1 MIDDTDVKL
10 IIDVFKKCKLTENE
24 EKYLNKLELIQE
36 KINIRED
43 FMDKFK
49 DIEEKLQE
57 LSK

>member
-1 MIDDTDVKL
+1 MINDKDVKL
-10 IIDVFKKCKLTENE
+10 IIDVFKKSELTEDE

-36 KINIRED
+36 KINIHKEV
-43 FMDKFK
+43 MDKLK

>member
-1 MIDDTDVKL
+1 MINDTDVKL
-10 IIDVFKKCKLTENE
+10 IIDVFKKSELTENE

-36 KINIRED
+36 KINIHKEV
-43 FMDKFK
+43 MDKLK

>member
-10 IIDVFKKCKLTENE
+10 IIDVFKKCELTENE

-43 FMDKFK
+43 FLNKFK
-49 DIEEKLQE
+49 DIEEKLQK

>member
-1 MIDDTDVKL
+1 MINDTDVKL
-10 IIDVFKKCKLTENE
+10 IIDVFKKCDLTEDE

-36 KINIRED
+36 KINIHKEV
-43 FMDKFK
+43 MDKLK

>member
-1 MIDDTDVKL
+1 MINDTDVKL
-10 IIDVFKKCKLTENE
+10 IIDVFKKCELTEDE

-36 KINIRED
+36 KINIHKEV
-43 FMDKFK
+43 MDKLK

>member
-1 MIDDTDVKL
+1 MINDTDVKL
-10 IIDVFKKCKLTENE
+10 IIDVFKKCDLTEDE

-36 KINIRED
+36 KINIHKD
-43 FMDKFK
+43 VMDKLK

>member
-1 MIDDTDVKL
+1 MINDTDVKL
-10 IIDVFKKCKLTENE
+10 IIDVFKKCELTENE

-36 KINIRED
+36 KINIHKEV
-43 FMDKFK
+43 MDKLK

>member
-1 MIDDTDVKL
+1 MINDTDVKL
-10 IIDVFKKCKLTENE
+10 IIDVFKKSELTEDE

-36 KINIRED
+36 KINIHKD
-43 FMDKFK
+43 VMDKLK

>member
-1 MIDDTDVKL
+1 MINDTDVKL
-10 IIDVFKKCKLTENE
+10 IIDVFKKCELTENE

-36 KINIRED
+36 KINIHKD
-43 FMDKFK
+43 VMDKLK

>member
-1 MIDDTDVKL
+1 MINDTDVKL
-10 IIDVFKKCKLTENE
+10 IIDVFKKCELTENE

-43 FMDKFK
+43 FMYKFK

>member
-1 MIDDTDVKL
+1 MINDTDVKL
-10 IIDVFKKCKLTENE
+10 IIDVFKKCELTENE

-36 KINIRED
+36 SINIRED
-43 FMDKFK
+43 VMDKLK

>member
-1 MIDDTDVKL
+1 MINDTDVKL
-10 IIDVFKKCKLTENE
+10 IIDVFKKCELTENE

-43 FMDKFK
+43 VMDKLK